1 MRQVNL
7 DLPSKTEEDSRT
19 SVAYS
24 QEAGSPHKEIGQLL
38 LHYENATNK
47 STPLVE
53 RGKMTVS
60 QALAIPIVC
69 GACRSEL
76 VVPGASRSSIAKA
89 VKILEVSES

>member
-47 STPLVE
+47 NIPLAE
-53 RGKMTVS
+53 RDTSCLRRLPQHHRKG
-60 QALAIPIVC
+60 
-69 GACRSEL
+69 
-76 VVPGASRSSIAKA
+76 
-89 VKILEVSES
+89 

>member
-7 DLPSKTEEDSRT
+7 DLHSKTEEDSRT

-53 RGKMTVS
+53 RD
-60 QALAIPIVC
+60 
-69 GACRSEL
+69 R
-76 VVPGASRSSIAKA
+76 
-89 VKILEVSES
+89 